1 MMTSAARPI
10 RTAEDLRG
18 RRALVLGFARSGIA
32 ATRFLLDAGADVTIY
47 DRRTGDDLAD
57 AVAELE
63 GRPVR
68 FALAVDQAQAEALVA
83 SADLLVASP
92 SISPRFPTTDPWL
105 RQALAAAEAR
115 GAELISEV
123 ELFLRLTQARI
134 LAVTGTKGKTTTAT
148 LLAAMLEAGGQ
159 SHVLGGNIGQP
170 LIERARE
177 LSPED
182 WAVVEL
188 SELQLPT
195 ITHGADLAVYTNIL
209 ADHIDRHGSVEAY
222 QAVKWRLA
230 ELTSEG
236 GGRVVLNADD
246 PVSATLGR
254 QLGSESVAWY
264 ASQPRTG
271 ATERAEAAAAVA
283 GDWVTLHGQRLL
295 PTTDLPLPGAHMRAD
310 ILAAALGASLAGRTD
325 RGRAGQGPRVRG
337 LRGGDRRP
345 LPCGGLHRRD
355 RSRAGAAGRRPH
367 PGPSWRGHGRG
378 RARGCQR
385 RAARRRGA
393 PLSGGGELRHVHR
406 LRRPWRRLP
415 CGGCCSSAFAAE
427 AALMSAEAIA
437 VAASRRRERSGVQ
450 RERHQPN
457 YVLLVAVIA
466 LVALGVVMVY
476 SASSVRAYFASDDAS
491 TYGVQ
496 QLIWAALGLTV
507 MFAASRL
514 DFRWLRF
521 GAIYVPGIGG
531 FQPAELAKLA
541 VVLYLA
547 HWLDR
552 RGRAASSFWNGFIPF
567 VLLVAPGFLLIAIEP
582 DLGTAGVFFAAA
594 LAVFFMAGANLLHL
608 SAIAAAGVAAASAMI
623 MATPYQINRV
633 QEFLNPESDPL
644 GKGYNALQGLMALAL
659 GGVTGLGL
667 GASRQKYLY
676 LPAPSTDFIFAIIG
690 EEWGLIGSLAVIA
703 LFLLIAYQGYKIA
716 IHAPDTFSGLLA
728 CGITTWLVVQ
738 AFINMAVVTALA
750 PVTGIPLPFISYG
763 GSSLTINLVAVGILL
778 SISRETTQSGSL
790 LDAVFGIG
798 RRDRRA
804 HLPRAGRRAGLARRT
819 ARP

>member
-1 MMTSAARPI
+1 
-10 RTAEDLRG
+10 
-18 RRALVLGFARSGIA
+18 V
-32 ATRFLLDAGADVTIY
+32 
-47 DRRTGDDLAD
+47 
-57 AVAELE
+57 
-63 GRPVR
+63 
-68 FALAVDQAQAEALVA
+68 
-83 SADLLVASP
+83 
-92 SISPRFPTTDPWL
+92 
-105 RQALAAAEAR
+105 
-115 GAELISEV
+115 
-123 ELFLRLTQARI
+123 
-134 LAVTGTKGKTTTAT
+134 
-148 LLAAMLEAGGQ
+148 
-159 SHVLGGNIGQP
+159 
-170 LIERARE
+170 
-177 LSPED
+177 
-182 WAVVEL
+182 
-188 SELQLPT
+188 
-195 ITHGADLAVYTNIL
+195 
-209 ADHIDRHGSVEAY
+209 
-222 QAVKWRLA
+222 
-230 ELTSEG
+230 
-236 GGRVVLNADD
+236 
-246 PVSATLGR
+246 
-254 QLGSESVAWY
+254 
-264 ASQPRTG
+264 
-271 ATERAEAAAAVA
+271 
-283 GDWVTLHGQRLL
+283 
-295 PTTDLPLPGAHMRAD
+295 
-310 ILAAALGASLAGRTD
+310 
-325 RGRAGQGPRVRG
+325 
-337 LRGGDRRP
+337 
-345 LPCGGLHRRD
+345 
-355 RSRAGAAGRRPH
+355 
-367 PGPSWRGHGRG
+367 
-378 RARGCQR
+378 
-385 RAARRRGA
+385 
-393 PLSGGGELRHVHR
+393 
-406 LRRPWRRLP
+406 
-415 CGGCCSSAFAAE
+415 
-427 AALMSAEAIA
+427 SAEAIA
-437 VAASRRRERSGVQ
+437 VAATRRRERSGVQ

-521 GAIYVPGIGG
+521 GAIPAYLISMALLIAVLVPDIGTSVAGSRRWIYVPGIGG

-552 RGRAASSFWNGFIPF
+552 RGRAASSFWNGFLPF

-623 MATPYQINRV
+623 MSTPYPWIRL

-778 SISRETTQSGSL
+778 SISRETTQTGSL
-790 LDAVFGIG
+790 LNAVFGIG